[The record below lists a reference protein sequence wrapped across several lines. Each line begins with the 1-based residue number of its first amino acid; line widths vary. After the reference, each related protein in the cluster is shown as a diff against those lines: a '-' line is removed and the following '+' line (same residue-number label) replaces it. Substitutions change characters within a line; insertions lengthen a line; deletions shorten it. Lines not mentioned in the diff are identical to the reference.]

1 MYYNYIILSV
11 LMFGGCFLIKDI
23 YRKKRNTT
31 DIIMTFES
39 MFIGSL
45 AGLLVL
51 FIINGFKFEF
61 SLFTFIMV
69 LLTTLNNLGM

>member
-45 AGLLVL
+45 AGVLVL

-61 SLFTFIMV
+61 TFFTFIMV

>member
-45 AGLLVL
+45 
-51 FIINGFKFEF
+51 
-61 SLFTFIMV
+61 
-69 LLTTLNNLGM
+69 GM